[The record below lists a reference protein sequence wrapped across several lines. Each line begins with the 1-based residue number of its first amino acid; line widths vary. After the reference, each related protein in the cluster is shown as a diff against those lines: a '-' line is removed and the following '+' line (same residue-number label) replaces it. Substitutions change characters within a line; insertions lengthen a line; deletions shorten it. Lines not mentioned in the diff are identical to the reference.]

1 VFSIFKKNTAPKRR
15 FTHLQI
21 FTIEVPES
29 WRQNDN
35 RKYLTLSDPAGV
47 AAVTGN
53 AFAKKEGG
61 SLTDF
66 AESRFGAVAEMEFY
80 SQTGDE
86 SRLRVNCHDFIIR
99 EYQGTWP
106 EETEP
111 TYHVVACGELDRAY
125 VSMTVT
131 TSPEDFQTN
140 KKLYLEILTSAESAS
155 GSVRS

>member
-1 VFSIFKKNTAPKRR
+1 VFSIFKKDTAPKRR

-35 RKYLTLSDPAGV
+35 PKYLALSDPAGV
-47 AAVTGN
+47 AAITGN
-53 AFAKKEGG
+53 AFAKKERG
-61 SLTDF
+61 SVTDF

-86 SRLRVNCHDFIIR
+86 SRLRVNGHDFIIR
-99 EYQGTWP
+99 EYEGTWP

-111 TYHVVACGELDRAY
+111 TYYVLACGELDRAY
-125 VSMTVT
+125 VSLTVT
-131 TSPEDFQTN
+131 TSPEDFQRN
-140 KKLYLEILTSAESAS
+140 EKLYLEIITSTESAS
-155 GSVRS
+155 GSVR